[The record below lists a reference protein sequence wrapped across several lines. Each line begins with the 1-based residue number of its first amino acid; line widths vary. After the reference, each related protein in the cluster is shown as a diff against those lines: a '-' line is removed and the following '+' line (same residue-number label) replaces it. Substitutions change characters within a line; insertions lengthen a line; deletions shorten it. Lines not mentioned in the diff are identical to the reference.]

1 MRPMDTKQLAEKIER
16 ELAQLRAGDK
26 SAIDRI
32 VEAYN
37 QRQIERR
44 GHPGYLVKGWDI
56 VAI

>member
-1 MRPMDTKQLAEKIER
+1 MPPMDTKTLTETIDR

-37 QRQIERR
+37 QRQVERR
-44 GHPGYLVKGWDI
+44 GHAGVLVKGWEAVSI
-56 VAI
+56 